1 MSTSNPLQRYF
12 RQPAIYIK
20 LPSEGNYYEEG
31 ALDMPPNGELPV
43 YPMTALDEITYR
55 TADALFNGNAIASVI
70 ESCVPNIKNAWA
82 VPGIDLDT
90 LLISIRIASYGH
102 EMELTSNCPE
112 CTNENTYGLDLR
124 TVLEQIESPNYAETV
139 LVGDIEVYFK
149 PISYQQQN
157 ENSMLQ
163 FEDQKL
169 IESVSDADI
178 PEAEKIRL
186 VNAAFVKLGQ
196 LTLDSIA
203 QSIYMIRAGDDMVTD
218 PNHIEDFI
226 KNCERTVFSKIR
238 DRLAYLRENYKLQPV
253 NVKCQECDH
262 IYTTPF
268 TMDVSNFFVS
278 DS

>member
-20 LPSEGNYYEEG
+20 LPSGGQYYEDG
-31 ALDMPPNGELPV
+31 ALEMTPNGELPV

-82 VPGIDLDT
+82 IPGIDLDT

-102 EMELTSNCPE
+102 DMEITSNCPE
-112 CTNENTYGLDLR
+112 CENENTYSLDLR
-124 TVLEQIESPNYAETV
+124 TVLERLDAPDYNQTV
-139 LVGDIEVYFK
+139 TVGDVEIYFC
-149 PISYQQQN
+149 PISYQKQN

-169 IESVSDADI
+169 IESVPGADI
-178 PEAEKIRL
+178 PESEKIKL
-186 VNAAFVKLGQ
+186 LNSAFVKLGQ
-196 LTLDSIA
+196 LTMDTIA
-203 QSIYMIRAGDDMVTD
+203 QSIYMIKAGDDIVTQ
-218 PNHIEDFI
+218 PEYITDFV
-226 KNCERTVFSKIR
+226 KNCERQVFSKIR
-238 DRLAYLRENYKLQPV
+238 DRIAELRESYQLQPLD
-253 NVKCQECDH
+253 VKCQECGH
-262 IYTTPF
+262 EYSTPF

-278 DS
+278 SS